1 MSRVRVAVL
10 ELTSAIHNW
19 RRDPSPENLRR
30 VVECCS
36 VVSGYA
42 LDFEAILETY
52 DPEHAHHG

>member
-19 RRDPSPENLRR
+19 RRDPSPENMRR
-30 VVECCS
+30 VVECSS

-42 LDFEAILETY
+42 LDFDRIIETY
-52 DPEHAHHG
+52 EPEARDHG